1 MFKRKEDIMSK
12 NDIPNID
19 PVSNILN
26 TEQAKN
32 LTNPP
37 CKSFGT
43 ALGDLCDL
51 CFGGL
56 HEKAEK
62 SRLIRKKNL
71 EEFKKTL
78 ADSVD
83 NIPEENQIEP
93 KESIILPAL
102 DTSKYYLDEKEIRN
116 MFEKLIVNSM
126 DNRMATKVHPSFA
139 EIIKQMSPL
148 DAQNLKLFQTKI
160 QYPILQL
167 KIIDDK
173 NRSKLITSYLFI
185 SNPNCDDIDLQNVSI
200 SSLSRL
206 GLIETIYSGH
216 LSNDDYYKPF
226 FETQY
231 YKCLKEEF
239 DKINHCKGENN
250 KLAFN
255 KGYAQITPLGESFID
270 VCLSPLP
277 NESNP

>member
-1 MFKRKEDIMSK
+1 MSK
-12 NDIPNID
+12 NDIPNVD

-37 CKSFGT
+37 SKSIGT
-43 ALGDLCDL
+43 ALGDICDL

-83 NIPEENQIEP
+83 NIPEENLIEP
-93 KESIILPAL
+93 KGSIILPAI
-102 DTSKYYLDEKEIRN
+102 DASKYYLDEKEIRN

-126 DNRMATKVHPSFA
+126 DDRITTKVHPSFT
-139 EIIKQMSPL
+139 EIIKQLSPL
-148 DAQNLKLFQTKI
+148 DAQNLTLFRLDSQL
-160 QYPILQL
+160 PI
-167 KIIDDK
+167 I
-173 NRSKLITSYLFI
+173 NLINKASDNFKVVFTNFFI
-185 SNPNCDDIDLQNVSI
+185 SNPDCQDFNLQSVSI
-200 SSLSRL
+200 SSLNRL
-206 GLIETIYSGH
+206 GLVDVTYETYFSEETP
-216 LSNDDYYKPF
+216 YKPF
-226 FETQY
+226 LDTSFYLEI
-231 YKCLKEEF
+231 KAHF
-239 DKINHCKGENN
+239 DNLNKINDDNHTLDYQKG
-250 KLAFN
+250 
-255 KGYAQITPLGESFID
+255 IVSVTPLGKTFID